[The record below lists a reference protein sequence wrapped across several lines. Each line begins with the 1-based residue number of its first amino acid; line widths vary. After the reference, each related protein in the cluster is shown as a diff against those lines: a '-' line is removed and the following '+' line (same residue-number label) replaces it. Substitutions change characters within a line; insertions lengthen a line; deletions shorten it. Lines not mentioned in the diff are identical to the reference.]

1 MTTTGRPAPTP
12 QDTPLALT
20 DTPPPVTVTDLEIG
34 LPDGPTLLHS
44 TSLSL
49 RAGQIT
55 ALTGPSG
62 SGKTTLLRAIIGDLP
77 QGAQVLSGSV
87 EALGQDVFTLAPDAL
102 RTLRRHRIAYV
113 GQDPGSALN
122 PRMSARRLIAE
133 VATDPSPEAVAALMT
148 ECLLPEGLAHHRPG
162 ALSGGQQRRLALA
175 RALARRPDVLLLDEP
190 TAGLDTALRDEI
202 AGLLHHLATHR
213 GIAIILACHDP
224 HVVDTCAD
232 TVTTLSAPT
241 TAASTAAVPTAAVPT
256 AAVPTTAA
264 PAHGG
269 PPRRADRSRAPRP
282 PTSPTDGLRAEGL
295 QVAFTHK
302 GHTHQALQDANFH
315 APAGTS
321 TGIIG
326 PSGCGKTTLLR
337 TLAGLR
343 SMDAGTLTW
352 NGRPLPANARKR
364 NRDQQRR
371 IQLVPQ
377 NPLGALNP
385 ARTIGASLARPM
397 QLHRTVG
404 KSEMPERVRE
414 LLDDV
419 GLPGD
424 FARRYPH
431 ELSGGQRQRAS
442 IARALATEPD
452 LLLCD
457 EVTSALDPA
466 TATAVMELL
475 TDLRTQRRLTL
486 VLVSHELDLVTAY
499 TDTIHLLHEGRVH
512 PAERSEGIATVEV

>member
-20 DTPPPVTVTDLEIG
+20 DTLPPVTVTDLEIG

-49 RAGQIT
+49 CAGQIT

-77 QGAQVLSGSV
+77 QGAQVTSGSV
-87 EALGQDVFTLAPDAL
+87 EALGQDVFTLTPDAL

-122 PRMSARRLIAE
+122 PRMNARRLIAE

-148 ECLLPEGLAHHRPG
+148 ECLLPDGLAHHRPG

-175 RALARRPDVLLLDEP
+175 RALARQPDVLLLDEP

-202 AGLLHHLATHR
+202 AGLLRHLATHR

-224 HVVDTCAD
+224 HVVEACAD

-241 TAASTAAVPTAAVPT
+241 TAA
-256 AAVPTTAA
+256 
-264 PAHGG
+264 PARGG
-269 PPRRADRSRAPRP
+269 PPRRADRPQAPGP
-282 PTSPTDGLRAEGL
+282 ATSPTDGLRAEGL

-302 GHTHQALQDANFH
+302 GHTHRALQDANFH

-397 QLHRTVG
+397 QLHRTVS

-512 PAERSEGIATVEV
+512 PAERREGIAAAEVR